1 MYLLKNKNGLFLMS
15 LSPIRDD
22 YGFTT
27 NRQMA
32 LQFKDLDEAEGKCN
46 HLKRFG
52 LSIENLNPPEGGGN
66 YDEIV

>member
-15 LSPIRDD
+15 LSPIRND

-27 NRQMA
+27 NKQIA
-32 LQFKDLDEAEGKCN
+32 LRFNDLGEAERKCN

-52 LSIENLNPPEGGGN
+52 LSIENLNPSEGDGN
-66 YDEIV
+66 SDEIV

>member
-1 MYLLKNKNGLFLMS
+1 MYLLKNKNGLYLMS
-15 LSPIRDD
+15 LSPLRND

-32 LQFKDLDEAEGKCN
+32 LQFSDLDEAEKKCN

-52 LSIENLNPPEGGGN
+52 VEIENLNPSEADGN
-66 YDEIV
+66 SDEIV

>member
-15 LSPIRDD
+15 LSPIRND

-27 NRQMA
+27 NRQIA
-32 LQFKDLDEAEGKCN
+32 LQFSDFDEAERKRN

-52 LSIENLNPPEGGGN
+52 LSIENLNPSEGDGSS
-66 YDEIV
+66 DEIV